1 MASPLRF
8 NTRVSSGAVKI
19 EGLTELKAALAELSD
34 EVATKIGVAA
44 DRKAARLMAD
54 QMVAIAPYNPGGS
67 YRSRTNKKGVRTVT
81 DYGHLRDNIR
91 VRRAKAKT
99 DGKVVFT
106 INTGNAFWG
115 YFLEFGTVKMEA
127 RPFMR
132 PAFDAFKGAAIDVQI
147 AELKTGIERVAKRVK
162 KGRAVNAKGRS
173 V

>member
-1 MASPLRF
+1 MALRF
-8 NTRVSSGAVKI
+8 NQATRGAPVKI

-44 DRKAARLMAD
+44 DRKAARLLANAMI
-54 QMVAIAPYNPGGS
+54 AIAPYNEQGS
-67 YRSRTNKKGVRTVT
+67 VRSRTSKSGVVTRTN
-81 DYGHLRDNIR
+81 YGHLRDNIR
-91 VRRAKAKT
+91 VRRARAKT
-99 DGKVVFT
+99 AGKVVFT

-115 YFLEFGTVKMEA
+115 YFLEYGTVNMEA

-132 PAFDAFKGAAIDVQI
+132 PAFDAFKDQAIDVQI
-147 AELKTGIERVAKRVK
+147 SELKSGIEKVARKAK

>member
-1 MASPLRF
+1 MALRF
-8 NTRVSSGAVKI
+8 NNATRGGPVRI
-19 EGLTELKAALAELSD
+19 EGLTELKAALAELSN

-44 DRKAARLMAD
+44 DRKAANLMKDA
-54 QMVAIAPYNPGGS
+54 MVAIAPYNPKGS
-67 YRSRTNKKGVRTVT
+67 IRSRTSKAGVVTKT

-91 VRRAKAKT
+91 VRRARATT
-99 DGKVVFT
+99 DNKVVFN

-115 YFLEFGTVKMEA
+115 YFLEYGTVNMSA

-147 AELKTGIERVAKRVK
+147 NELKVGIERVAKRVK
-162 KGRAVNAKGRS
+162 KGRAVNATGRS

>member
-8 NTRVSSGAVKI
+8 NAPVRGGAVKI
-19 EGLTELKAALAELSD
+19 EGVAELKAALAELSN

-54 QMVAIAPYNPGGS
+54 AMVAIAPYNPKGS
-67 YRSRTNKKGVRTVT
+67 YRSRTSKAGIVTKT

-91 VRRAKAKT
+91 VRRARAT
-99 DGKVVFT
+99 TEGKVVFN

-115 YFLEFGTVKMEA
+115 YFLEYGTVKMTA

-132 PAFDAFKGAAIDVQI
+132 PAFDAFREQAITVQI
-147 AELKTGIERVAKRVK
+147 DELKTGIERVARRVK
-162 KGRAVNAKGRS
+162 KGRSR
-173 V
+173 